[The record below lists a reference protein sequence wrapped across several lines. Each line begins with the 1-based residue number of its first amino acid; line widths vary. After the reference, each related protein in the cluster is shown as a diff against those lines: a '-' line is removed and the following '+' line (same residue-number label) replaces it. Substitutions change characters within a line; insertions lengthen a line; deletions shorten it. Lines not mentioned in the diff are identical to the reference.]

1 MIPITELM
9 KAPKDINTM
18 LTRKSNNFD
27 YKISGVAINK
37 KSGQAYNITILM
49 DTKEMSV
56 KSKLKVKCSCS
67 DFKFRWA
74 YVLSTKDAL
83 LSPGEFQLT
92 PPVKTNPDNV
102 MNACKHI
109 HAFIKNE
116 MDDKLKTFSK
126 RKGSL

>member
-1 MIPITELM
+1 MIQITDLM
-9 KAPKDINTM
+9 QAPKDIDSM
-18 LTRKSNNFD
+18 ITRKSNNFD
-27 YKISGVAINK
+27 YKVSGVAINK

-49 DTKEMSV
+49 DTKEMSNTSNV
-56 KSKLKVKCSCS
+56 KVKCSCS

-74 YVLSTKDAL
+74 YVLSAKDAL

-92 PPVKTNPDNV
+92 PPNKTNPDQT

-126 RKGSL
+126 RKGTL